1 MDRPLSI
8 AMFSDSALPI
18 LNGVSVSI
26 DALIRQLREMG
37 HSVHLFTSRYPG
49 HSESDPNTHRCFAL
63 ETPIAKDYPLALP
76 PFYGQLREFRQVE
89 FDLVH
94 THTPITVGFV
104 GLRSA
109 ESHDIPIVSTYHT
122 LYDKYQHYIPLMPKR
137 YLRYKVAKHTNYYY
151 NRANQIITPSEA
163 AAKWLHRHSVYKP
176 ITVIPT
182 GVPNPKTFNQEE
194 TRRKL
199 GIRPQDRVILYV
211 GRIALEKNV
220 GLLIEMAQIAMKRDP
235 QLRLWLVG
243 DGPAKETFR
252 KQARELGIGDR
263 VKFVGFVDR
272 PDVDQYYVAADIF
285 VFSSM
290 TETQGLVVV
299 EAMTYGLP
307 AIVVKGGGAGA
318 AIEDDVNGFL
328 VPPEAGIMADHVLN
342 VLNDEQTYERLSD
355 GARHTSM
362 QYTVSAM
369 AERVLSVYYR
379 ALNTQSPIEEQV
391 HVR

>member
-76 PFYGQLREFRQVE
+76 PFYGQLREFRQE
-89 FDLVH
+89 SFDLVH
-94 THTPITVGFV
+94 THTPFTVGFV
-104 GLRSA
+104 GLRWA
-109 ESHDIPIVSTYHT
+109 ESHDLPIVTTYHT

-151 NRANQIITPSEA
+151 NRADQIITPSEA
-163 AAKWLHRHSVYKP
+163 AATWLQRHSVFKP

-182 GVPNPKTFNQEE
+182 GVPNPRPFDQQE
-194 TRRKL
+194 TRRQL

-220 GLLIEMAQIAMKRDP
+220 GLLIEMAKNAMQRDP
-235 QLRLWLVG
+235 QLLLWLVG
-243 DGPAKETFR
+243 DGPAKEDFR
-252 KQARELGIGDR
+252 KLARELGIGDR

-272 PDVDQYYVAADIF
+272 PGVDKFYAAADIF
-285 VFSSM
+285 VFSST

-307 AIVVKGGGAGA
+307 AIVVRGGGAGA
-318 AIEDDVNGFL
+318 AIEDGVNGFL
-328 VPPEAGIMADHVLN
+328 VPADPGIMADQVLDVLN
-342 VLNDEQTYERLSD
+342 NEGTYERLSD
-355 GARHTSM
+355 GARKTSM
-362 QYTVSAM
+362 QYTISAM
-369 AERVLSVYYR
+369 AERVLTVYHR
-379 ALNTQSPIEEQV
+379 ALNAESTVEEQI